1 MGRLPRTSR
10 QTKQLLAALATKAGR
25 WRHGYEIS
33 QQTGL
38 KSGTL
43 YPLLIRLSDQGY
55 LEARWAEPEREG
67 RPARHEYRLTDAG
80 MALALEQVAAEIG
93 QPEESEGTVK
103 GVVLA

>member
-1 MGRLPRTSR
+1 MLVTEV
-10 QTKQLLAALATKAGR
+10 GR

-67 RPARHEYRLTDAG
+67 RPPRHEYRLTVAG
-80 MALALEQVAAEIG
+80 AALARAQAAVAIEQTGKSDKAI
-93 QPEESEGTVK
+93 T
-103 GVVLA
+103 GVVVA

>member
-1 MGRLPRTSR
+1 MGRLPRNSK
-10 QTKQLLAALATKAGR
+10 QTKQLLAVLATEAGC

-67 RPARHEYRLTDAG
+67 RPPRHEYRLTELG
-80 MALALEQVAAEIG
+80 SALASEQAAEIERPQKSDG
-93 QPEESEGTVK
+93 AMK

>member
-1 MGRLPRTSR
+1 MFMDRKPRSSR
-10 QTKQLLAALATKAGR
+10 QAKQLLAAMDAGR
-25 WRHGYEIS
+25 WRHGYELS

-67 RPARHEYRLTDAG
+67 RPPRHEYRLTEGGA
-80 MALALEQVAAEIG
+80 ALAREQAAVIE
-93 QPEESEGTVK
+93 QPKGAMK

>member
-1 MGRLPRTSR
+1 MCMGRKPRSSR
-10 QTKQLLAALATKAGR
+10 QTRQLLAVLATGAGR

-67 RPARHEYRLTDAG
+67 RPPRHEYRLTDAG
-80 MALALEQVAAEIG
+80 AALAREQAAAVIE
-93 QPEESEGTVK
+93 QSEGAMK

>member
-1 MGRLPRTSR
+1 MGRKPRVSR
-10 QTKQLLAALATKAGR
+10 QTKQLLAVLATDAVR

-43 YPLLIRLSDQGY
+43 YPQLIRLSDQGY

-67 RPARHEYRLTDAG
+67 RPARHEYAVDRRRRGAG
-80 MALALEQVAAEIG
+80 PGAGRIQRSNNQRKAM
-93 QPEESEGTVK
+93 K